1 MWNGLW
7 VSTEIN
13 QHAQLATLEVVSV
26 LVQGAIIS
34 RISWI
39 LVDLPLLKQESKITR
54 APIGSRTVSE
64 ERVVS
69 PTAGGYPPRP
79 PKKSNRVES
88 LESDRPVQ
96 NVVHSRP
103 AGACGYRV

>member
-1 MWNGLW
+1 
-7 VSTEIN
+7 
-13 QHAQLATLEVVSV
+13 VVKS
-26 LVQGAIIS
+26 IK
-34 RISWI
+34 
-39 LVDLPLLKQESKITR
+39 KQESKITR

-79 PKKSNRVES
+79 PKKSNRVVS
-88 LESDRPVQ
+88 LESDWPVQ